1 MKNLLPLAILSI
13 GLLFSLSGCIEDN
26 NIQSL
31 NSTYSK
37 LERLELWAQKAPLD
51 SINSVR
57 DRLKGA
63 KEDLIWLGADSNVVF
78 IKSDALVIEEL
89 SKASRYLKDAPSR
102 FIGVFNEITRC
113 KSQISGLIGLI
124 KSGAEIDALGD
135 SIDNTYIKHNTVI
148 EIEAVIKLEKV
159 LTETLKLSRLGLESD
174 SASWSDIDSLLLVK
188 RGQWAQG
195 IANVGE
201 EL

>member
-1 MKNLLPLAILSI
+1 MKNLLPLAVLSI

-26 NIQSL
+26 NVQSL

-37 LERLELWAQKAPLD
+37 LELLELRAQKAPLD

-63 KEDLIWLGADSNVVF
+63 KEDLIWLGVDSNVVF
-78 IKSDALVIEEL
+78 VKSDALVIEEL
-89 SKASRYLKDAPSR
+89 SKASRYLNDAPNR
-102 FIGVFNEITRC
+102 FIGVFNEIARC
-113 KSQISGLIGLI
+113 KSQISGLISLI

-174 SASWSDIDSLLLVK
+174 STSWSDIDSLLLVK
-188 RGQWAQG
+188 RKQWAQG
-195 IANVGE
+195 VANVGE

>member
-78 IKSDALVIEEL
+78 IKADALVIEEL

>member
-13 GLLFSLSGCIEDN
+13 GLLFFLSGCIEDN
-26 NIQSL
+26 NVQSL

-37 LERLELWAQKAPLD
+37 LELLELRAQKAPLD

-78 IKSDALVIEEL
+78 VKSDALVIEEL
-89 SKASRYLKDAPSR
+89 SKASRYLKDAPNR

-174 SASWSDIDSLLLVK
+174 SASWADIDSLLLVK

-195 IANVGE
+195 VANVGE

>member
-26 NIQSL
+26 NVQSL

-37 LERLELWAQKAPLD
+37 LELLELRAQKAPLD

-57 DRLKGA
+57 ERLKGA

-78 IKSDALVIEEL
+78 VKSDALVIEEL
-89 SKASRYLKDAPSR
+89 SKASRYLKDAPNR

-174 SASWSDIDSLLLVK
+174 SASWADIDSLLLVK

-195 IANVGE
+195 VANVGE

>member
-78 IKSDALVIEEL
+78 IKADALVIEEL

-135 SIDNTYIKHNTVI
+135 SIDNTYIKHNTLI

>member
-135 SIDNTYIKHNTVI
+135 SIDNTYIKHNTLI

>member
-13 GLLFSLSGCIEDN
+13 GLLFCLSGCIEDN
-26 NIQSL
+26 NVQSL

-37 LERLELWAQKAPLD
+37 LELLELRAQKAPLD

-78 IKSDALVIEEL
+78 VKSDALVIEEL
-89 SKASRYLKDAPSR
+89 SKASRYLKDAPNR

-174 SASWSDIDSLLLVK
+174 SASWADIDSLLLVK

-195 IANVGE
+195 VANVGE

>member
-26 NIQSL
+26 NVQSL

-37 LERLELWAQKAPLD
+37 LELLELRAQKAPLD

-78 IKSDALVIEEL
+78 VKSDALVIEEL
-89 SKASRYLKDAPSR
+89 SKASRYLKDAPNR

-174 SASWSDIDSLLLVK
+174 SASWADIDSLLLVK

-195 IANVGE
+195 VANVGE

>member
-26 NIQSL
+26 NVQSL

-37 LERLELWAQKAPLD
+37 LELLELRAQKAPLD

-57 DRLKGA
+57 ERLKGA

-78 IKSDALVIEEL
+78 VKSDALVIEEL
-89 SKASRYLKDAPSR
+89 SKASRYLKDAPNR

>member
-26 NIQSL
+26 NVQSL
-31 NSTYSK
+31 NATYSK
-37 LERLELWAQKAPLD
+37 LEFLELRAQKAPLD

-78 IKSDALVIEEL
+78 VKSDALVIEEL
-89 SKASRYLKDAPSR
+89 SKASRYLKDAPNR

-174 SASWSDIDSLLLVK
+174 SASWADIDSLLLVK

-195 IANVGE
+195 VANVGE
-201 EL
+201 KL

>member
-26 NIQSL
+26 NVQSL

-37 LERLELWAQKAPLD
+37 LELLELRAQKAPLD

-78 IKSDALVIEEL
+78 VKSDALVIEEL

-174 SASWSDIDSLLLVK
+174 SASWADIDSLLLVK

-195 IANVGE
+195 VANVGE